1 MIIAPPAGTP
11 TRVTATGLHP
21 ITSADAAIIGVMMS
35 GTGTSLLHLFH
46 GVTASATVAVVRGYV
61 SVAVGG
67 QPGLYFPCPMYCSGG
82 LTIDLNNDSD
92 PNVTLFW
99 NPVG

>member
-1 MIIAPPAGTP
+1 MPNYQSYGRP
-11 TRVTATGLHP
+11 TRITATGLQT
-21 ITSADAAIIGVMMS
+21 ITSANAAIIGVLMA
-35 GTGTSLLHLFH
+35 GTGTSSLSIFH
-46 GVTASATVAVVRGYV
+46 GVTASVSVCVVRGYV

-82 LTIDLNNDSD
+82 MTIDLNNDSD

-99 NPVG
+99 NPV